1 LQACSPDFLF
11 DDLADTDEV
20 IKKLGW

>member
-11 DDLADTDEV
+11 DDLANTDEV